1 MAIWMHN
8 LTIDRIQE
16 KVIELRNKE
25 NIKPEQYTILNKVI
39 RDILM
44 EETVK

>member
-8 LTIDRIQE
+8 LTIERIQE

-25 NIKPEQYTILNKVI
+25 NIKPDQYHSLNKVI

-44 EETVK
+44 EEMVK

>member
-8 LTIDRIQE
+8 LTIERIQE

-25 NIKPEQYTILNKVI
+25 NIKPDQYHILNKVI

-44 EETVK
+44 EEMVK